1 MLQDPL
7 TLYKLI
13 VLYMLNRVTF
23 PMTTAQVSDF
33 VLEKEYTNFLT
44 LQQVINE
51 LTDAHLISSET
62 IRNRTHLSIT
72 EEGRETLNFF
82 QNRISDVIKKE
93 INSYFR
99 ENEYSLRNEVSVL
112 GDYYKSTSGEY
123 EAHLV
128 AKDRG
133 IKIVDITLSVP
144 DENTAASIC
153 DNWQKKNQAIY
164 QHLVSRL
171 FYGRFFAASSL
182 THLICSC
189 IFFSYPC
196 PEGL

>member
-33 VLEKEYTNFLT
+33 VLEKDYTNFLT

-51 LTDAHLISSET
+51 LTDAKLISSEA

-72 EEGRETLNFF
+72 PEGRETLHFF
-82 QNRISDVIKKE
+82 ENRISDTIKQE
-93 INSYFR
+93 INTFFR
-99 ENEYSLRNEVSVL
+99 ENEFALRNEVSVL

-133 IKIVDITLSVP
+133 ISLVDITISVP
-144 DENTAASIC
+144 DENTAAAIC
-153 DNWQKKNQAIY
+153 DNWQKKNQAVY
-164 QHLVSRL
+164 QYLIQEL
-171 FYGRFFAASSL
+171 F
-182 THLICSC
+182 
-189 IFFSYPC
+189 
-196 PEGL
+196 